1 MSIEEK
7 LLTTIECNPN
17 ITDKIWFKNNLQF
30 VHTVYNMYDVDYNFE
45 NIIDIV
51 KNLKIMYQDDKST
64 CYDKINNCIII
75 GTVSENSKFD
85 LCKVFLELTSQS
97 YDEINKR
104 YNNGLI
110 IYNEDGTLNDESVEF
125 NDNLISKLI
134 TYTTGISKE
143 NNDTAKQ
150 IELDEKLK
158 LVTDKVGYKDL
169 VTYFAYANGDL
180 LYSKIN
186 SDEQKIIM

>member
-7 LLTTIECNPN
+7 LLTTIECNTN

-51 KNLKIMYQDDKST
+51 KNLKIMYQDNSDIH
-64 CYDKINNCIII
+64 YDRINNCIIL
-75 GTVSENSKFD
+75 GNTSDNLKFD
-85 LCKVFLELTSQS
+85 LCKAFLELTSQS

-110 IYNEDGTLNDESVEF
+110 IYNEDGTLNNESVEF